1 MRQFLFLLCCTYSM
15 LAGATINMRDIIKS
29 LPDSIIP
36 LLSENNRLDMIDF
49 MDSGMKAEVTNVL
62 NGKCSMLTLSD
73 QYTKIQLTESSV
85 VEMILLETQMP
96 VDSVNQVLCV
106 VKTFGTDIR
115 ESTVDFYSV
124 KGRSLSIAD
133 YMVHLDA
140 DIWMATWNEH
150 DAVLT
155 VTPVDRL
162 NPPANEEQ
170 KTTDE
175 VLINLKW
182 DGLILK

>member
-1 MRQFLFLLCCTYSM
+1 
-15 LAGATINMRDIIKS
+15 
-29 LPDSIIP
+29 
-36 LLSENNRLDMIDF
+36 
-49 MDSGMKAEVTNVL
+49 
-62 NGKCSMLTLSD
+62 
-73 QYTKIQLTESSV
+73 
-85 VEMILLETQMP
+85 MP

-140 DIWMATWNEH
+140 DMWMATWNEH

>member
-1 MRQFLFLLCCTYSM
+1 M

-85 VEMILLETQMP
+85 VELILLETQMP

-140 DIWMATWNEH
+140 DMWMATWNEH

>member
-1 MRQFLFLLCCTYSM
+1 MRHFLFLLCCTYSM
-15 LAGATINMRDIIKS
+15 MAGATINMRDIMKS

-62 NGKCSMLTLSD
+62 NGKCSMITLSD

-85 VEMILLETQMP
+85 VEMKLLETQIP

-124 KGRSLSIAD
+124 KGRKLETAD
-133 YMVHLDA
+133 YMVRLDA
-140 DIWMATWNEH
+140 DMWMATWNEQE
-150 DAVLT
+150 DVLT
-155 VTPVDRL
+155 VTPEDRL
-162 NPPANEEQ
+162 NPLASEEQ
-170 KTTDE
+170 IIADRLST
-175 VLINLKW
+175 NLKW
-182 DGLILK
+182 DSKTLK